1 MKILIVGGSKSG
13 KSMAAQRI
21 ARMLAARGSCPA
33 YYWATM
39 EPSDSEDEKRIA
51 RHLEARAG
59 WGFETIECGRNTS
72 AFSASVRGGCVLFD
86 SVTALLANEMFPP
99 PAQNADF
106 SVDFAAGER
115 VAAELSEIANAA
127 MHFICVCDDI
137 FRDGMQYDAV
147 TESYLRC
154 QILKA
159 LLLYRAGAA
168 AVPSAPS
175 AACAPY
181 QGHRRSQISCCTKKL
196 LL

>member
-86 SVTALLANEMFPP
+86 SVTALLANE
-99 PAQNADF
+99 
-106 SVDFAAGER
+106 
-115 VAAELSEIANAA
+115 
-127 MHFICVCDDI
+127 
-137 FRDGMQYDAV
+137 
-147 TESYLRC
+147 LR
-154 QILKA
+154 I
-159 LLLYRAGAA
+159 YWRN
-168 AVPSAPS
+168 
-175 AACAPY
+175 
-181 QGHRRSQISCCTKKL
+181 KL
-196 LL
+196 

>member
-21 ARMLAARGSCPA
+21 AARGSCPA

-115 VAAELSEIANAA
+115 RKLQTQQCILYVYATT
-127 MHFICVCDDI
+127 F
-137 FRDGMQYDAV
+137 FV
-147 TESYLRC
+147 TECNMTLLPKATAEHWLLFADSLLPNS
-154 QILKA
+154 ILWLK
-159 LLLYRAGAA
+159 
-168 AVPSAPS
+168 
-175 AACAPY
+175 
-181 QGHRRSQISCCTKKL
+181 HRRESREL
-196 LL
+196 

>member
-1 MKILIVGGSKSG
+1 
-13 KSMAAQRI
+13 MAAQRI

-106 SVDFAAGER
+106 PLILQPGNVLR
-115 VAAELSEIANAA
+115 PNCRKLQTQQCILYVYA
-127 MHFICVCDDI
+127 MMF
-137 FRDGMQYDAV
+137 
-147 TESYLRC
+147 S
-154 QILKA
+154 
-159 LLLYRAGAA
+159 
-168 AVPSAPS
+168 
-175 AACAPY
+175 
-181 QGHRRSQISCCTKKL
+181 
-196 LL
+196 

>member
-106 SVDFAAGER
+106 PLILQPGNVLRPNCRKLQAQQCILY
-115 VAAELSEIANAA
+115 VYA
-127 MHFICVCDDI
+127 MTF
-137 FRDGMQYDAV
+137 FV
-147 TESYLRC
+147 TECNMTLLPKATAEHWLLFADSLLPNS
-154 QILKA
+154 ILWLK
-159 LLLYRAGAA
+159 
-168 AVPSAPS
+168 
-175 AACAPY
+175 
-181 QGHRRSQISCCTKKL
+181 HRRESREL
-196 LL
+196 

>member
-99 PAQNADF
+99 PAQDADF

-115 VAAELSEIANAA
+115 VAAEL
-127 MHFICVCDDI
+127 
-137 FRDGMQYDAV
+137 
-147 TESYLRC
+147 
-154 QILKA
+154 
-159 LLLYRAGAA
+159 
-168 AVPSAPS
+168 
-175 AACAPY
+175 
-181 QGHRRSQISCCTKKL
+181 
-196 LL
+196 

>member
-106 SVDFAAGER
+106 SVDFAAEER
-115 VAAELSEIANAA
+115 VAAELSKIANAA

-147 TESYLRC
+147 TESYRR
-154 QILKA
+154 A
-159 LLLYRAGAA
+159 LAFVCRQLASEFDIVVEASSGIMRT
-168 AVPSAPS
+168 
-175 AACAPY
+175 
-181 QGHRRSQISCCTKKL
+181 IK
-196 LL
+196 